1 MVDAFR
7 RVLKIING
15 FESWKD
21 IEAKEW
27 MRNGDEDSPFP
38 EIIQHNKPISDSTK
52 SNRKFC

>member
-1 MVDAFR
+1 MVDVFR

-27 MRNGDEDSPFP
+27 MRNGDEDS
-38 EIIQHNKPISDSTK
+38 QSWDYTTQ
-52 SNRKFC
+52 

>member
-21 IEAKEW
+21 IEAQEW
-27 MRNGDEDSPFP
+27 MRNGDEDSPSWDYTT
-38 EIIQHNKPISDSTK
+38 Q
-52 SNRKFC
+52 